1 MLQGVPRIG
10 VGTVGGLL
18 LVLLAAGSGC
28 GGPAIG
34 QVSGKVTFRG
44 QPVTE
49 GKVTFLPQGAGN
61 PAEADLQSDGS
72 YRVQTID
79 GGLVVGDYLVLI
91 NPPVVLVDTDPGK
104 SPPSPMEK
112 PVKNI
117 PARYRNQG
125 TPLKVTVQPGANT
138 FDFDLTP

>member
-1 MLQGVPRIG
+1 MRGALRSGMCSLGRLG
-10 VGTVGGLL
+10 F
-18 LVLLAAGSGC
+18 VLLATWIGC
-28 GGPAIG
+28 GGPAQG

-49 GKVTFLPQGAGN
+49 GKITFLPLGPGH

-79 GGLVVGDYLVLI
+79 GGLVVGDYQVLI

-117 PARYRNQG
+117 PPRYRNQG
-125 TPLKVTVQPGANT
+125 SPLKVTVQPGPNT

>member
-1 MLQGVPRIG
+1 MRGALRSGMCSLGWIG
-10 VGTVGGLL
+10 FA
-18 LVLLAAGSGC
+18 LLAAWIGC
-28 GGPAIG
+28 GGPPKG

-49 GKVTFLPQGAGN
+49 GKVTFLPLGAGQ

-79 GGLVVGDYLVLI
+79 GGLVVGDYQVLI

-117 PARYRNQG
+117 PPRYRNQG
-125 TPLKVTVQPGANT
+125 SPLKVTVQPGPNT